1 MSKPKIYIAG
11 HHGMVGSA
19 IMRVLQKQ
27 DDVHIIARTR
37 TGLDLTNQT
46 QVEIFIKKEMP
57 DQIYI
62 AAAKVG
68 GIYAN
73 IAYPGQFIYENI
85 MIAANIIR
93 AAFINNVK
101 KILFLGSSCVYPV
114 HVKQPMK
121 EEALLTGGLEPSNE
135 PYAIAKIAGIKIC
148 ESYNRQYGNSHGIDY
163 RCIMPTNIYGPGDN
177 YHSENSH
184 VISALIK
191 RFHEAKINNEKK
203 VIVWGTGKP
212 RREFIYVDD
221 VARACIFVMN
231 LSKNSYDQITTPIRI
246 HVNAGTESDITIKDL
261 AKIIQEIVGYSG
273 KIEFDP
279 SKPDGSPKKLM
290 NSQRLIN
297 LGWKHEVNLR
307 EGLVKTYSSF
317 VDSL

>member
-11 HHGMVGSA
+11 HLGMVGSA

-27 DDVHIIARTR
+27 DDVHIITRTR
-37 TGLDLTNQT
+37 TELDLINQT
-46 QVEIFIKKEMP
+46 EVEIFLKKEMP

-85 MIAANIIR
+85 MIAANIVR
-93 AAFINNVK
+93 AAFANNVK
-101 KILFLGSSCVYPV
+101 KILFLGSSCIYPV
-114 HVKQPMK
+114 HAEQPMK

-184 VISALIK
+184 VIAALIK

-261 AKIIQEIVGYSG
+261 AKTIQEIVGYTG
-273 KIEFDP
+273 KIEFDS
-279 SKPDGSPKKLM
+279 SKPDGSPKKLI

-307 EGLVKTYSSF
+307 AGLVKAYSSF

>member
-203 VIVWGTGKP
+203 EIVWGTGKP